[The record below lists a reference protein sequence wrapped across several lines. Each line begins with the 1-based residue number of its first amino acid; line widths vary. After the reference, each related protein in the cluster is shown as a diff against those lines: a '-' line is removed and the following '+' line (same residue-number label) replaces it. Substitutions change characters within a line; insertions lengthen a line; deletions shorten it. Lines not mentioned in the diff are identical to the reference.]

1 MITSFSYEQKNDFF
15 YCVQAIFLLILCCFS
30 NLFAHILFFKLQHQ
44 LLWCFF
50 TWWVPRLISIEQPET
65 KKEHSTASNKQIEQN
80 SLTMKES
87 FSSASSMSPGNANRK
102 KEILY
107 CLTALIQSYEDSTR
121 MNRSLG
127 SESSCTY
134 NKNYSSSKPKSDH
147 SIKEQET
154 IRNVL
159 ELLHANPMPLV
170 VCNCIFRQ

>member
-1 MITSFSYEQKNDFF
+1 
-15 YCVQAIFLLILCCFS
+15 
-30 NLFAHILFFKLQHQ
+30 
-44 LLWCFF
+44 
-50 TWWVPRLISIEQPET
+50 
-65 KKEHSTASNKQIEQN
+65 
-80 SLTMKES
+80 MKES

-107 CLTALIQSYEDSTR
+107 CLTALIQSYEDRIR

-127 SESSCTY
+127 SDSSCTY
-134 NKNYSSSKPKSDH
+134 HRNYSSSKPKSDH

-170 VCNCIFRQ
+170 VATAYSSNNGNPPYSRMLQLEIASLSSGLHRRFDNFISLDIILNGRLQPLPSRLRWSKVA